1 VLPSHRRLKQP
12 RKDDYAIHRS
22 SHRATRSGADLAA
35 AVLVVLGV
43 SVVSFFLT
51 FLTGDPAEIML
62 PPGATAVQIAKF
74 RAEWGFADP
83 LPVQYWRFLRRA
95 IHGDFGVSLQHGQSS
110 LPLIAARLPAT
121 LQLTVTAMLL
131 AIVLAVPL
139 GVLAAT
145 HRGGKLDLLTMG
157 VALFG
162 QSVPNFW
169 LAIMMILLFA
179 VSWGWLPTSGRGGWT
194 HVVMPAA
201 AIAINLMAL
210 LTRLV
215 RTTMIEVLSEDF
227 VRTGRSKGL
236 RELAVVLRH
245 ALPNA
250 LIPLVTVVGLQFGYI
265 LGGAV
270 VIETIFTWPGVG
282 LFTIQAIMN
291 RDYPVA
297 AVGVAAGLVAGY
309 LGGRVGAVIMRVVDL
324 NLAFPL
330 ILLALAVV
338 ALLGANLRNLVIVMA
353 ITTWIIYAR
362 VVRGLTRTLRE
373 QEFVQAVRALGAR
386 DARIIARHVLP
397 TVLAPIMV
405 IWTLEVARVI
415 LMESALSFLGL
426 GVPPPTPTWGRM
438 LAEGRDYL
446 TLAGWIS
453 IFPGLAIMVT
463 VLGINFLGDGLRD
476 LRDPRLRGQT

>member
-1 VLPSHRRLKQP
+1 VRAYVAGRLAT
-12 RKDDYAIHRS
+12 AI
-22 SHRATRSGADLAA
+22 
-35 AVLVVLGV
+35 LVILGV

-62 PPGATAVQIAKF
+62 PPGATAVQIEKF
-74 RAEWGFADP
+74 RAEWGFDDP
-83 LPVQYWRFLRRA
+83 VIVQYWRFLKRA
-95 IHGDFGVSLQHGQSS
+95 VHGEFGVSLRHGQQS

-145 HRGGKLDLLTMG
+145 HRGGPVDLLAMG
-157 VALFG
+157 VALVG

-179 VSWGWLPTSGRGGWT
+179 VSWGLLPTSGRGGIA

-215 RTTMIEVLSEDF
+215 RSTMIEMLSEDY
-227 VRTGRSKGL
+227 VRTARAKGL
-236 RELAVVLRH
+236 REVLVTSRH

-282 LFTIQAIMN
+282 LFTIQAILN
-291 RDYPVA
+291 RDYPVVQA
-297 AVGVAAGLVAGY
+297 AVFILATGVVLIN
-309 LGGRVGAVIMRVVDL
+309 LIVDL
-324 NLAFPL
+324 LYVWL
-330 ILLALAVV
+330 
-338 ALLGANLRNLVIVMA
+338 
-353 ITTWIIYAR
+353 
-362 VVRGLTRTLRE
+362 
-373 QEFVQAVRALGAR
+373 
-386 DARIIARHVLP
+386 
-397 TVLAPIMV
+397 
-405 IWTLEVARVI
+405 
-415 LMESALSFLGL
+415 
-426 GVPPPTPTWGRM
+426 
-438 LAEGRDYL
+438 
-446 TLAGWIS
+446 
-453 IFPGLAIMVT
+453 
-463 VLGINFLGDGLRD
+463 
-476 LRDPRLRGQT
+476 DPRIRLT

>member
-1 VLPSHRRLKQP
+1 MRGYVAARL
-12 RKDDYAIHRS
+12 
-22 SHRATRSGADLAA
+22 AT

-43 SVVSFFLT
+43 SVVSFCLT

-62 PPGATAVQIAKF
+62 PQGATAEQIARF
-74 RAEWGFADP
+74 RAAWGFDDP

-95 IHGDFGVSLQHGQSS
+95 AQGDFGVSLRHGEAS

-145 HRGGKLDLLTMG
+145 HRGGPIDMLAMG
-157 VALFG
+157 VALLG

-179 VSWGWLPTSGRGGWT
+179 VSWGLLPTSGRGGPA
-194 HVVMPAA
+194 HVVMPAV

-215 RTTMIEVLSEDF
+215 RTTMIEVLAEDY

-236 RELAVVLRH
+236 REVAVLTRH

-270 VIETIFTWPGVG
+270 VIETVFTWPGVG
-282 LFTIQAIMN
+282 LFTIQAILN
-291 RDYPVA
+291 RDYPVVQA
-297 AVGVAAGLVAGY
+297 SVFVLATGVVLIN
-309 LGGRVGAVIMRVVDL
+309 LIVDL
-324 NLAFPL
+324 LYVWL
-330 ILLALAVV
+330 
-338 ALLGANLRNLVIVMA
+338 
-353 ITTWIIYAR
+353 
-362 VVRGLTRTLRE
+362 
-373 QEFVQAVRALGAR
+373 
-386 DARIIARHVLP
+386 
-397 TVLAPIMV
+397 
-405 IWTLEVARVI
+405 
-415 LMESALSFLGL
+415 
-426 GVPPPTPTWGRM
+426 
-438 LAEGRDYL
+438 
-446 TLAGWIS
+446 
-453 IFPGLAIMVT
+453 
-463 VLGINFLGDGLRD
+463 
-476 LRDPRLRGQT
+476 DPRIRLG

>member
-1 VLPSHRRLKQP
+1 MRAYIAGRL
-12 RKDDYAIHRS
+12 
-22 SHRATRSGADLAA
+22 AT
-35 AVLVVLGV
+35 AVLVILGV

-62 PPGATAVQIAKF
+62 PPGATAVQIEKF

-83 LPVQYWRFLRRA
+83 LPVQYWRFLKRA
-95 IHGDFGVSLQHGQSS
+95 VHGDFGVSLRHGQSS
-110 LPLIAARLPAT
+110 LPLIVARLPAT

-145 HRGGKLDLLTMG
+145 RRGGPIDLLAMS
-157 VALFG
+157 VALVG

-179 VSWGWLPTSGRGGWT
+179 VSWGLLPTSGRGGVA

-215 RTTMIEVLSEDF
+215 RSTMIEMLSEDY
-227 VRTGRSKGL
+227 VRTARAKGL
-236 RELAVVLRH
+236 RELFVTGRH

-282 LFTIQAIMN
+282 LFTIQAILN
-291 RDYPVA
+291 RDYPVVQA
-297 AVGVAAGLVAGY
+297 AVFILAT
-309 LGGRVGAVIMRVVDL
+309 AVVLINLAVDL
-324 NLAFPL
+324 LYVWL
-330 ILLALAVV
+330 
-338 ALLGANLRNLVIVMA
+338 
-353 ITTWIIYAR
+353 
-362 VVRGLTRTLRE
+362 
-373 QEFVQAVRALGAR
+373 
-386 DARIIARHVLP
+386 
-397 TVLAPIMV
+397 
-405 IWTLEVARVI
+405 
-415 LMESALSFLGL
+415 
-426 GVPPPTPTWGRM
+426 
-438 LAEGRDYL
+438 
-446 TLAGWIS
+446 
-453 IFPGLAIMVT
+453 
-463 VLGINFLGDGLRD
+463 
-476 LRDPRLRGQT
+476 DPRIRVT

>member
-1 VLPSHRRLKQP
+1 MRTYVAGRL
-12 RKDDYAIHRS
+12 
-22 SHRATRSGADLAA
+22 AT
-35 AVLVVLGV
+35 AVLVIFGV

-62 PPGATAVQIAKF
+62 PPGATAAQIEKF

-83 LPVQYWRFLRRA
+83 LPVQYWRFLTRA
-95 IHGDFGVSLQHGQSS
+95 VHGDFGVSLRHGQSS
-110 LPLIAARLPAT
+110 LPLIVARLPAT

-145 HRGGKLDLLTMG
+145 HRGGPLDLVAMG
-157 VALFG
+157 VALVG

-179 VSWGWLPTSGRGGWT
+179 VSWGLLPTSGRGGLA

-215 RTTMIEVLSEDF
+215 RSTMIEMLSEDY
-227 VRTGRSKGL
+227 VRTARAKGL
-236 RELAVVLRH
+236 RELLVTGRH

-282 LFTIQAIMN
+282 LFTIQAILN
-291 RDYPVA
+291 RDYPVVQA
-297 AVGVAAGLVAGY
+297 AVVILAT
-309 LGGRVGAVIMRVVDL
+309 AVVLINLAVDL
-324 NLAFPL
+324 LYVWL
-330 ILLALAVV
+330 
-338 ALLGANLRNLVIVMA
+338 
-353 ITTWIIYAR
+353 
-362 VVRGLTRTLRE
+362 
-373 QEFVQAVRALGAR
+373 
-386 DARIIARHVLP
+386 
-397 TVLAPIMV
+397 
-405 IWTLEVARVI
+405 
-415 LMESALSFLGL
+415 
-426 GVPPPTPTWGRM
+426 
-438 LAEGRDYL
+438 
-446 TLAGWIS
+446 
-453 IFPGLAIMVT
+453 
-463 VLGINFLGDGLRD
+463 
-476 LRDPRLRGQT
+476 DPRIRVT

>member
-1 VLPSHRRLKQP
+1 MRAYVAGRL
-12 RKDDYAIHRS
+12 
-22 SHRATRSGADLAA
+22 AT
-35 AVLVVLGV
+35 AVLVILGV

-62 PPGATAVQIAKF
+62 PPGATAAQIEKF

-83 LPVQYWRFLRRA
+83 LPVQYWRFLTRA
-95 IHGDFGVSLQHGQSS
+95 VHGDFGVSLRHGQSS
-110 LPLIAARLPAT
+110 LPLIVARLPAT

-145 HRGGKLDLLTMG
+145 HRGGPIDLAAMS
-157 VALFG
+157 VALVG

-179 VSWGWLPTSGRGGWT
+179 VSWGLLPTSGRGGVA

-215 RTTMIEVLSEDF
+215 RSTMIEMLSEDY
-227 VRTGRSKGL
+227 VRTARAKGL
-236 RELAVVLRH
+236 RELFVTGRH

-282 LFTIQAIMN
+282 LFTIQAILN
-291 RDYPVA
+291 RDYPVVQA
-297 AVGVAAGLVAGY
+297 AVVVLAT
-309 LGGRVGAVIMRVVDL
+309 AVVLINLAVDL
-324 NLAFPL
+324 LYVWL
-330 ILLALAVV
+330 
-338 ALLGANLRNLVIVMA
+338 
-353 ITTWIIYAR
+353 
-362 VVRGLTRTLRE
+362 
-373 QEFVQAVRALGAR
+373 
-386 DARIIARHVLP
+386 
-397 TVLAPIMV
+397 
-405 IWTLEVARVI
+405 
-415 LMESALSFLGL
+415 
-426 GVPPPTPTWGRM
+426 
-438 LAEGRDYL
+438 
-446 TLAGWIS
+446 
-453 IFPGLAIMVT
+453 
-463 VLGINFLGDGLRD
+463 
-476 LRDPRLRGQT
+476 DPRIRVT